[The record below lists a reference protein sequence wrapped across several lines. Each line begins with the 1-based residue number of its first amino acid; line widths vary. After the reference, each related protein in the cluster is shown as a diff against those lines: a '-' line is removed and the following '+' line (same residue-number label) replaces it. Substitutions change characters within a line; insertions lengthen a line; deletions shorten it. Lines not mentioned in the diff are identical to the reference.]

1 MAKKCYN
8 TLIIKRNS
16 LFRNI
21 MNSLKINLEQLKNS
35 DLNKLYSLT
44 NSSHNGLATKEA
56 IKRSRL
62 LGYNQIAAAKKRHPF
77 IKFINYF
84 KNPLILILIG
94 AALISGLTGEI
105 RSTVIILTMVLL
117 SVILNFYQ
125 EHKSDKA
132 ADKIARRIAIHSQIL
147 RDGKKQEL
155 DTKYIVPGDIVYLV
169 AGDIVPADGKIIEA
183 HDFYLNESSLTGESL
198 PVEKD
203 SIQNNIIFSGTNVV
217 SGFGEFLV
225 TTIGLETEFGQI
237 AQKIAKPETGNAF
250 EKGMKSFGFL
260 IIRVIAL
267 IVSIIFLINAILN
280 KGLFDSF
287 LFALAVAVG
296 VTPELLPMI
305 MSVNMAKGA
314 MRMEKNGV
322 LVKRLNSI
330 PTFGS
335 MDILCTDKTGT
346 LTQDKITVI
355 KHVDVFGENS
365 PAVLSAAYINGYFET
380 GIKSVLDSAILQHEQ
395 LDITECVKIEE
406 LPYDF
411 NRKRS
416 SIIYE
421 RGGLRTM
428 VTKGA
433 PEEVFK
439 ISSYYLEGE
448 DKKPMT
454 PEIMEKVKKLYDELS
469 GEGLRILAIAEKSI
483 PEKKERYEMVEES
496 ALTLRGF
503 MAFYDPPKED
513 VKETLVF
520 MKEHGVDIKI
530 LTGDSPLVTKKICQD
545 LNLEVKGI
553 ITGEELDLNLL
564 SDEEIFKKIN
574 GATICARL
582 SPSQKEKIILELKR
596 NGLIVGYLGDGI
608 NDAPSLKTADVGI
621 SVDNAVDV
629 AKETADIIL
638 LQKGLKELMEGVI
651 EGRKTFGNTMKYLL
665 MGLSSNF
672 GNMFS
677 LIGASLFLPFF
688 PMTASQILLNNFI
701 YDASQLSIPSDNVDT
716 EYLKKPKHWNI
727 NFIKKYM
734 IVFGPISSIF
744 DLLTFYILFSIFH
757 FNVAAFQAGWFIE
770 SLATQTLVIYIIR
783 TQKIPFLQSRPSKYL
798 VMTTLAAVGVGW
810 LLTQKGIGEFFG
822 FSPLPWYAILTI
834 FALVIIYLILVEIAK

>member
-1 MAKKCYN
+1 MKN
-8 TLIIKRNS
+8 IIIS
-16 LFRNI
+16 V
-21 MNSLKINLEQLKNS
+21 S
-35 DLNKLYSLT
+35 DLKKSTLNELLLLT
-44 NSSHNGLATKEA
+44 ESREQGLNTDEA

-62 LGYNQIAAAKKRHPF
+62 FGYNQIEAAKKMNAF
-77 IKFINYF
+77 VKFLRYF

-94 AALISGLTGEI
+94 AASISGAIGEI
-105 RSTVIILTMVLL
+105 RSMVIILTMILL
-117 SVILNFYQ
+117 SVVLNFYQ

-132 ADKIARRIAIHSQIL
+132 AEKIARRIAIRSQIL
-147 RDGKKQEL
+147 RDGLRQEI
-155 DTKYIVPGDIVYLV
+155 DTKYIVPGDIVYLA
-169 AGDIVPADGKIIEA
+169 AGDIAPADGKIISA
-183 HDFYLNESSLTGESL
+183 NDFFLNESSLTGESL
-198 PVEKD
+198 PVEKEATE
-203 SIQNNIIFSGTNVV
+203 NNIIFSGTNVV
-217 SGFGEFLV
+217 SGFGEYLV
-225 TTIGLETEFGQI
+225 TAIGLNTEFGKI
-237 AQKIAKPETGNAF
+237 AQKIARPEAENAF
-250 EKGMKSFGFL
+250 EKGIKSFGYL

-267 IVSIIFLINAILN
+267 IVAIIFFINAALN

-305 MSVNMAKGA
+305 MSVNMSKGA
-314 MRMEKNGV
+314 MKMEKNGV

-346 LTQDKITVI
+346 LTQDRITVI
-355 KHVDVFGENS
+355 KHIDIFGADSPSVFET
-365 PAVLSAAYINGYFET
+365 AYVNGFFET
-380 GIKSVLDSAILQHEQ
+380 GIKSILDQAILAHKE
-395 LDITECVKIEE
+395 LDLKDCLKIEE

-416 SIIYE
+416 SIIFE
-421 RGGLRTM
+421 RAKLLKL

-433 PEEVFK
+433 PEEIFK
-439 ISSYYLEGE
+439 ISGFYL
-448 DKKPMT
+448 DKGVRKPIT
-454 PEIMEKVKKLYDELS
+454 PEIIKQAKKLYDELS
-469 GEGLRILAIAEKSI
+469 ADGLRILAIAEKDIS
-483 PEKKERYEMVEES
+483 EKKERYALSEES
-496 ALTLRGF
+496 ALTLCGF

-520 MKEHGVDIKI
+520 MKAHGVAIKI

-545 LNLEVKGI
+545 LGLPVTGI
-553 ITGEELDLNLL
+553 VTGEELDLNIL
-564 SDEEIFKKIN
+564 SDEEIYKKVS

-582 SPSQKEKIILELKR
+582 SPSQKEKIIIELKR
-596 NGLIVGYLGDGI
+596 NGNIVGYLGDGI
-608 NDAPSLKTADVGI
+608 NDAPSLKAADVGI

-688 PMTASQILLNNFI
+688 PMTAGQILLNNFI
-701 YDASQLSIPSDNVDT
+701 YDSSQLSIPSDNVDT

-734 IVFGPISSIF
+734 LVFGPISSVF
-744 DLLTFYILFSIFH
+744 DLLTFYILFGVMHLS
-757 FNVAAFQAGWFIE
+757 AATFQAGWFIE
-770 SLATQTLVIYIIR
+770 SLATQTFVIYIIR

-798 VMTTLAAVGVGW
+798 VMTTVGAVI
-810 LLTQKGIGEFFG
+810 LSIILTQKGIGEFFG
-822 FSPLPWYAILTI
+822 FSPLPWPALLII
-834 FALVIIYLILVEIAK
+834 FGLVIVYLIVMEFVKQIFYKHTAVKN

>member
-1 MAKKCYN
+1 
-8 TLIIKRNS
+8 
-16 LFRNI
+16 
-21 MNSLKINLEQLKNS
+21 MNSKIINLEQLKKES
-35 DLNKLYSLT
+35 LEKLYELTDSSLQ
-44 NSSHNGLATKEA
+44 GLKTDEA

-62 LGYNQIAAAKKRHPF
+62 FGYNQISAAKKRHPF
-77 IKFINYF
+77 LKFISYF
-84 KNPLILILIG
+84 KNPLILILI
-94 AALISGLTGEI
+94 AAAIISGVTGEI
-105 RSTVIILTMVLL
+105 RSTIIILTMILL
-117 SVILNFYQ
+117 SVCLNFYQ

-132 ADKIARRIAIHSQIL
+132 ADKIARRIAIRAQIL
-147 RDGKKQEL
+147 RDGTKQEF
-155 DTKYIVPGDIVYLV
+155 DTKYIVPGDIVYLT
-169 AGDIVPADGKIIEA
+169 AGDIVPADGKIIKA
-183 HDFYLNESSLTGESL
+183 NDFYLNESSLTGESL
-198 PVEKD
+198 PVEKEEKR
-203 SIQNNIIFSGTNVV
+203 NNIIFSGTNVV

-225 TTIGLETEFGQI
+225 TTIGLETEFGKI
-237 AQKIAKPETGNAF
+237 AQRISRPETENAF
-250 EKGMKSFGFL
+250 EKGIKSFGFL
-260 IIRVIAL
+260 IIRVIVI
-267 IVSIIFLINAILN
+267 IVSIIFFINAILN
-280 KGLFDSF
+280 KGVFDSF
-287 LFALAVAVG
+287 VFALAVAVG

-314 MRMEKNGV
+314 MRMAKNGV

-346 LTQDKITVI
+346 LTQDQITVI
-355 KHVDVFGENS
+355 KHIDIFGNDS
-365 PAVLSAAYINGYFET
+365 PSVLTAAYLNGYFET
-380 GIKSVLDSAILQHEQ
+380 GIKSILDAAILKH
-395 LDITECVKIEE
+395 DSINVSDCTKIAE

-411 NRKRS
+411 DRKRS
-416 SIIYE
+416 SIIFE
-421 RGGLRTM
+421 KNSLLTM

-433 PEEVFK
+433 PEEIFK
-439 ISSYYLEGE
+439 ISSYYLDGE
-448 DKKPMT
+448 TKKPLT
-454 PEIMEKVKKLYDELS
+454 KEILEQVNKLYDKLS
-469 GEGLRILAIAEKSI
+469 NEGLRILAIAEKRI
-483 PEKKERYEMVEES
+483 EEKKARYEMNEELN
-496 ALTLRGF
+496 LTLRGF

-513 VKETLVF
+513 VKETLTF

-545 LNLEVKGI
+545 LNLEIKGI
-553 ITGEELDLNLL
+553 ITGEELDLNRL
-564 SDEEIFKKIN
+564 SDEAIFKKIN
-574 GATICARL
+574 SATICARL
-582 SPSQKEKIILELKR
+582 SPSQKEKIITELKR

-608 NDAPSLKTADVGI
+608 NDAPSLKAADVGI

-677 LIGASLFLPFF
+677 LIGASIFLPFF

-701 YDASQLSIPSDNVDT
+701 YDSSQLAIPSDNVDT
-716 EYLKKPKHWNI
+716 DYLKKPKHWNI

-734 IVFGPISSIF
+734 IVFGPISSVF
-744 DLLTFYILFSIFH
+744 DLLTFYILFAVFH
-757 FNVAAFQAGWFIE
+757 FNVSTFQAGWFLE

-798 VMTTLAAVGVGW
+798 LLTTLGAVGLGW

-822 FSPLPWYAILTI
+822 FSPLPWYAVITI
-834 FALVIIYLILVEIAK
+834 FVLVIIYLFMVEFVKQIFYKRMTVKN

>member
-1 MAKKCYN
+1 
-8 TLIIKRNS
+8 
-16 LFRNI
+16 
-21 MNSLKINLEQLKNS
+21 MNNKIINLEQLKNES
-35 DLNKLYSLT
+35 LGQLYEST
-44 NSSHNGLATKEA
+44 NSSLQGLKTGEA

-62 LGYNQIAAAKKRHPF
+62 FGYNQISAAKKRHPF
-77 IKFINYF
+77 IKFISYF
-84 KNPLILILIG
+84 KNPLILILIT
-94 AALISGLTGEI
+94 AAVIAGITGEI
-105 RSTVIILTMVLL
+105 RSTVIILTMILL
-117 SVILNFYQ
+117 SVCLNFYQ

-132 ADKIARRIAIHSQIL
+132 ADKIARRIAIRAKIL
-147 RDGKKQEL
+147 RDGTKQEF
-155 DTKYIVPGDIVYLV
+155 DTKYIVPGDIVYLS
-169 AGDIVPADGKIIEA
+169 AGDIVPADGKIIKA
-183 HDFYLNESSLTGESL
+183 NDFYLNESSLTGESL

-203 SIQNNIIFSGTNVV
+203 EKHNNIIFSGTTVI
-217 SGFGEFLV
+217 SGYGEFLV
-225 TTIGLETEFGQI
+225 TTIGLETEFGKI
-237 AQKIAKPETGNAF
+237 AQKISRPETENAF
-250 EKGMKSFGFL
+250 EKGIKSFGFL
-260 IIRVIAL
+260 IIRVIVI
-267 IVSIIFLINAILN
+267 IVSIIFFINAILN
-280 KGLFDSF
+280 KGVFDSF
-287 LFALAVAVG
+287 VFALAVAVG

-314 MRMEKNGV
+314 IRMAKNGV

-346 LTQDKITVI
+346 LTQDQITVI
-355 KHVDVFGENS
+355 KHIDIFGNDS
-365 PAVLSAAYINGYFET
+365 PAVLTVAYLNGYFET
-380 GIKSVLDSAILQHEQ
+380 GIKSILDTAILKHGTI
-395 LDITECVKIEE
+395 DVSDCTKIKE

-416 SIIYE
+416 SIIFE
-421 RGGLRTM
+421 KNSRLTM

-433 PEEVFK
+433 PEEIFK
-439 ISSYYLEGE
+439 ISSYYLDGE
-448 DKKPMT
+448 IKKPLT
-454 PEIMEKVKKLYDELS
+454 KEVLQQASKLYDELS
-469 GEGLRILAIAEKSI
+469 SDGLRILAIAEKEI
-483 PEKKERYEMVEES
+483 NEKKVHYEMNEES
-496 ALTLRGF
+496 NLTLRGF

-513 VKETLVF
+513 VKETLIF

-545 LNLEVKGI
+545 LNLEIKGI
-553 ITGEELDLNLL
+553 ITGEELDLNRL
-564 SDEEIFKKIN
+564 SDEAIFKKIN
-574 GATICARL
+574 NATICARL
-582 SPSQKEKIILELKR
+582 SPSQKEKIITELKR

-608 NDAPSLKTADVGI
+608 NDAPSLKAADVGI

-638 LQKGLKELMEGVI
+638 LQKGLKELMAGVI

-701 YDASQLSIPSDNVDT
+701 YDSSQLAIPSDNVDT
-716 EYLKKPKHWNI
+716 DYLKKPKHWNI

-734 IVFGPISSIF
+734 FIFGPISSIF
-744 DLLTFYILFSIFH
+744 DLLTFYILFAVFH
-757 FNVAAFQAGWFIE
+757 FNVSTFQAGWFLE

-783 TQKIPFLQSRPSKYL
+783 TQKIPFLQSSPSKYL
-798 VMTTLAAVGVGW
+798 LLATLGAVGFGW

-822 FSPLPWYAILTI
+822 FSPLPWYAIITI
-834 FALVIIYLILVEIAK
+834 FILVIVYLFMVEFVKQIFYKRMAIKN

>member
-1 MAKKCYN
+1 MNN
-8 TLIIKRNS
+8 T
-16 LFRNI
+16 
-21 MNSLKINLEQLKNS
+21 KISLEQLK
-35 DLNKLYSLT
+35 SLSLDKIYPLAE
-44 NSSHNGLATKEA
+44 SSPQGLSMNEA
-56 IKRSRL
+56 IKRSGIF
-62 LGYNQIAAAKKRHPF
+62 GYNQIAAKKKRHPF
-77 IKFINYF
+77 IKFLSYF

-94 AALISGLTGEI
+94 AAIISGLTGEI
-105 RSTVIILTMVLL
+105 RSTIIILTMVFL
-117 SVILNFYQ
+117 SVLLNFYQ

-132 ADKIARRIAIHSQIL
+132 ADKIARRIAIRAQIL
-147 RDGKKQEL
+147 RDGKEQEL
-155 DTKYIVPGDIVYLV
+155 DTKYIVPGDIVFLT

-183 HDFYLNESSLTGESL
+183 NDFYLNESSLTGESM

-203 SIQNNIIFSGTNVV
+203 APQNNVIFSGTNVI
-217 SGFGEFLV
+217 SGFGKFLV

-237 AQKIAKPETGNAF
+237 AKKIARPEIENAF
-250 EKGMKSFGFL
+250 EKGIKSFGFL

-267 IVSIIFLINAILN
+267 IVGAIFLINSILH
-280 KGLFDSF
+280 KGIFDSF
-287 LFALAVAVG
+287 IFALAVAVG

-314 MRMEKNGV
+314 MKMEKNGV

-355 KHVDVFGENS
+355 KHIDIFGNDS
-365 PAVLSAAYINGYFET
+365 PEVLSVAYINGYFET
-380 GIKSVLDSAILQHEQ
+380 GIKSILDQAILIHEP
-395 LDITECVKIEE
+395 LDVSDCKKIEE

-421 RGGLRTM
+421 RNNKLTM

-433 PEEVFK
+433 PEEIFK
-439 ISSYYLEGE
+439 ICSFYLDGQT
-448 DKKPMT
+448 KKPMT
-454 PEIMEKVKKLYDELS
+454 AEILKMTNKLYDELS
-469 GEGLRILAIAEKSI
+469 SQGLRILAIAEKEVT
-483 PEKKERYEMVEES
+483 EKKERYEMKEE
-496 ALTLRGF
+496 AGLTLRGF

-530 LTGDSPLVTKKICQD
+530 LTGDSALVTKKICSD

-553 ITGEELDLNLL
+553 VTGDELDLNRLT
-564 SDEEIFKKIN
+564 DEEIFKKIN

-582 SPSQKEKIILELKR
+582 SPSQKEKIITELKR

-608 NDAPSLKTADVGI
+608 NDAPSLKAADVSI

-677 LIGASLFLPFF
+677 LIGASIFLPFF
-688 PMTASQILLNNFI
+688 PMTAGQILLNNFI
-701 YDASQLSIPSDNVDT
+701 YDTSQLSIPSDNVDP
-716 EYLKKPKHWNI
+716 EYLQKPKHWSI
-727 NFIKKYM
+727 SFIKKYM
-734 IVFGPISSIF
+734 IIFGPISSVF
-744 DLLTFYILFSIFH
+744 DLLTFYLLFFVLH
-757 FNVAAFQAGWFIE
+757 FNVATFQAGWFVE

-798 VMTTLAAVGVGW
+798 VMTTLGAV
-810 LLTQKGIGEFFG
+810 LLGLFLAQNKIGNFFG
-822 FSPLPWYAILTI
+822 FSPLPWFAILII
-834 FALVIIYLILVEIAK
+834 FAMVVAYLLIVEVVKQMFYKRMEIKN

>member
-1 MAKKCYN
+1 MDN
-8 TLIIKRNS
+8 LQIS
-16 LFRNI
+16 
-21 MNSLKINLEQLKNS
+21 LEQLKNL

-44 NSSHNGLATKEA
+44 DSSSNGLGTKEA
-56 IKRSRL
+56 IKRSRIF
-62 LGYNQIAAAKKRHPF
+62 GYNQIAAAKKRHPF

-94 AALISGLTGEI
+94 AALVSGLTGEI
-105 RSTVIILTMVLL
+105 RSTIIILTMILL

-132 ADKIARRIAIHSQIL
+132 ADKIARRIAIRSQIL

-183 HDFYLNESSLTGESL
+183 NDFYLNESSLTGESL

-203 SIQNNIIFSGTNVV
+203 EIKNNIIFSGTNVV
-217 SGFGEFLV
+217 SGFGKFLV
-225 TTIGLETEFGQI
+225 TTIGLATEFGQI
-237 AQKIAKPETGNAF
+237 AQKIAKPETENAF
-250 EKGMKSFGFL
+250 EKGMKGFGFL

-280 KGLFDSF
+280 KGLLDSF

-314 MRMEKNGV
+314 MRMGKNGV

-335 MDILCTDKTGT
+335 MDVLCTDKTGT

-355 KHVDVFGENS
+355 KHIDIFGES
-365 PAVLSAAYINGYFET
+365 SMAVLSAAYINGYFET

-395 LDITECVKIEE
+395 LDVAECVKIEE

-421 RGGLRTM
+421 RGGQRTM

-439 ISSYYLEGE
+439 ISSFYFEGE
-448 DKKPMT
+448 TKKTMT

-469 GEGLRILAIAEKSI
+469 GEGLRILAIAEKNIS
-483 PEKKERYEMVEES
+483 EKRERYEMAEES
-496 ALTLRGF
+496 ALALRGF
-503 MAFYDPPKED
+503 MAFYDPPKEG
-513 VKETLVF
+513 VKETLIF

-553 ITGEELDLNLL
+553 VSGEELNLNLL

-734 IVFGPISSIF
+734 IVFGPISSVF
-744 DLLTFYILFSIFH
+744 DLLTFYILFAVFH
-757 FNVAAFQAGWFIE
+757 FNVATFQAGWFIE
-770 SLATQTLVIYIIR
+770 SLATQTFVIYIIR

-798 VMTTLAAVGVGW
+798 VMTTLGAVGLGW
-810 LLTQKGIGEFFG
+810 LLTQKGLGEFFG

-834 FALVIIYLILVEIAK
+834 FALVVIYLILVEITKQIFYKKIAIKN